1 MKTVEEVI
9 EKIRVEAGLK
19 RLEFGCEIIV
29 DDEEYSPEPESAL
42 FLRVD
47 DKDESDVWA
56 DVVIRRQDLTG
67 VSRMVILEGMFI
79 KEIIG
84 LEPQLNDLIFT
95 IKKVGGEEKDRKGIL
110 ESATS
115 ASILAVLNRYE
126 WTKSVRQNLTDNK
139 ELLEL
144 VISLIY

>member
-19 RLEFGCEIIV
+19 RLEFGCEVKITLGS
-29 DDEEYSPEPESAL
+29 YSEKCHVTSL
-42 FLRVD
+42 F
-47 DKDESDVWA
+47 SDGSGF
-56 DVVIRRQDLTG
+56 LTNG
-67 VSRMVILEGMFI
+67 NYSNITSSDFTGHSY
-79 KEIIG
+79 EIIG
-84 LEPQLNDLIFT
+84 LPVQLNDLIFT

-144 VISLIY
+144 VISLIF